1 MSPRCRANSG
11 GCFAGCC
18 VWNFHHWLIQ
28 KIMRIRTDGESMGA
42 WAIRIVFMAGMMLS
56 ALIEVIRFVATVG
69 MGTVEGLQYHF
80 SKVVQPWYT

>member
-1 MSPRCRANSG
+1 
-11 GCFAGCC
+11 
-18 VWNFHHWLIQ
+18 
-28 KIMRIRTDGESMGA
+28 MGA